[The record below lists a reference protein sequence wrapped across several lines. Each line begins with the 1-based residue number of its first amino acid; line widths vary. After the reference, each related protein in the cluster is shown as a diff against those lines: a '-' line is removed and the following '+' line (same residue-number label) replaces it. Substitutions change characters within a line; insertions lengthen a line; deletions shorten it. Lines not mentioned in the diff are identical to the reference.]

1 MKIWGNSRAA
11 ISIFALFF
19 LFIAGITLAAVFLE
33 TSNIGA
39 KGVSVVS
46 STSLNK
52 GISKQDILRILN
64 NARTETT
71 KSVILGAVSPTN
83 ASNYFISLA
92 NSLLANYTP
101 KKGITN
107 QTILVVET
115 TESNVSV
122 TQQGI
127 QGVLNYGNYTVI
139 INSSQ

>member
-1 MKIWGNSRAA
+1 MKILENSRAA
-11 ISIFALFF
+11 LSIFALFF

-39 KGVSVVS
+39 KSVSVVS
-46 STSLNK
+46 SASLNQ
-52 GISKQDILRILN
+52 GISKQDILGILN
-64 NARTETT
+64 TARTETT
-71 KSVILGAVSPTN
+71 RGVILGAVSQTN
-83 ASNYFISLA
+83 ASDYFRLLA
-92 NSLLANYTP
+92 NSLLANYTH

-115 TESNVSV
+115 TESNISV

-139 INSSQ
+139 INTSQ

>member
-1 MKIWGNSRAA
+1 MKIWENSKAA

-46 STSLNK
+46 STSLNQ

-64 NARTETT
+64 NARTQTT
-71 KSVILGAVSPTN
+71 TGVILGAVNSSN

-92 NSLLANYTP
+92 NSLLNNYTS

-115 TESNVSV
+115 TESNISV

-139 INSSQ
+139 LNTSQ